1 MSEKEIDI
9 NDQNTIESV
18 VDHHPDEIS
27 QRDKKIVEDI
37 IETLR
42 ENQKKDI
49 PLKYSIEQIQN
60 NFHIK
65 EIPSMDVK
73 TSLWYQMT
81 KDWKVGA
88 NIQGYRQTIKDGKKI
103 RIPYIAMGADLD
115 YLDNMMKRIITKIHL
130 SKEDK

>member
-27 QRDKKIVEDI
+27 IEHQKIVEDI

-65 EIPSMDVK
+65 ETPTMDVK

-81 KDWKVGA
+81 KDEKIGA
-88 NIQGYRQTIKDGKKI
+88 NIQGYRTTVKNNKKI

-115 YLDNMMKRIITKIHL
+115 YLDDMMRRIITKVHL

>member
-1 MSEKEIDI
+1 MSEEKI
-9 NDQNTIESV
+9 NDANTIDSL
-18 VDHHPDEIS
+18 VDHHPEEIS
-27 QRDKKIVEDI
+27 KRDKKIVEDV

-65 EIPSMDVK
+65 EIPTMDVK

-81 KDWKVGA
+81 KDEKIGA
-88 NIQGYRQTIKDGKKI
+88 NIQGYRTTVKNNKKI
-103 RIPYIAMGADLD
+103 RIPYIAMRADLD
-115 YLDNMMKRIITKIHL
+115 YLDDMMRRIITKIHL